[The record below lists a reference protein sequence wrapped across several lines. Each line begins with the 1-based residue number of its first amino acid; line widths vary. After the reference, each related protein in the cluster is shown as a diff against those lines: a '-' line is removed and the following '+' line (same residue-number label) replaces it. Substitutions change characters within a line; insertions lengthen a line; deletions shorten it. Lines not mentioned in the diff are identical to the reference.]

1 MRLLTALID
10 GEERLAVAVDN
21 DGATDVTDLLG
32 DGAWTMTRLL
42 SGLPGTLE
50 LLHRAVQAPGPAPER
65 HPGTVVRPLASLRL
79 LAPVRPGKIIAIG
92 RNYREHAAEESAA
105 LPTAPLMFAKF
116 PSSAVGNGE
125 TITWSAALTAA
136 VDYEAELAVVIGRRA
151 RDVAVA
157 DALDYVLGYTCLNDV
172 SARDLQTSDGQW
184 TRAKSLDTFC
194 PMGPWVVTADEIP
207 DPAALRVQCRV
218 NGEARQDARTG
229 ELVHGVA
236 ELISYCSRSF
246 TLEPGDVIATGTPG
260 GVGAF
265 RDPPV
270 FLADGDTVEVEIDHI
285 GILTN
290 PCRVVP

>member
-1 MRLLTALID
+1 MRLLSHLAD
-10 GEERLAVAVDN
+10 GEERLAVGVDDHVAVDV
-21 DGATDVTDLLG
+21 ADLLG
-32 DGAWTMTRLL
+32 DGPWTMTRLL
-42 SGLPGTLE
+42 SNPSGSLE
-50 LLHRAVQAPGPAPER
+50 ALRRAVEGDPGSVTQPI
-65 HPGTVVRPLASLRL
+65 ASLRL
-79 LAPVRPGKIIAIG
+79 LAPVRPAKIIAVG

-105 LPTAPLMFAKF
+105 LPTAPLLFAKF
-116 PSSAVGNGE
+116 PSSAVGDGE
-125 TITWSAALTAA
+125 TITWSTALTSA

-157 DALDYVLGYTCLNDV
+157 DALDHVLGYTCLNDV

-207 DPAALRVQCRV
+207 DPRALRVQCRV
-218 NGEARQDARTG
+218 NGEARQDATTG
-229 ELVHGVA
+229 ELVHGIA
-236 ELISYCSRSF
+236 ELISYCSQSF

-270 FLADGDTVEVEIDHI
+270 FLANGDTVEVEIDRI

-290 PCRVVP
+290 RCRVVP